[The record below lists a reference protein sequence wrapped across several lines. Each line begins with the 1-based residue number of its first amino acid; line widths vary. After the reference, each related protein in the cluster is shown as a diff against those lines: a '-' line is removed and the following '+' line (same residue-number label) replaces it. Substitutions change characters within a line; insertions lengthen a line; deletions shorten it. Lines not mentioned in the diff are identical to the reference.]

1 MSEYIK
7 EQHHS
12 IVGEINNLYDVQQKY
27 MDKNLEIE
35 AEMGKLRQSINSGS
49 KIQIVTNDDV
59 FRISNLVA
67 KE

>member
-1 MSEYIK
+1 M
-7 EQHHS
+7 
-12 IVGEINNLYDVQQKY
+12 QQKY

-49 KIQIVTNDDV
+49 KIQMITNDDV

>member
-1 MSEYIK
+1 MSEYIQG
-7 EQHHS
+7 QHHS

-49 KIQIVTNDDV
+49 KIQIITNDDV
-59 FRISNLVA
+59 FRISN
-67 KE
+67 